1 MKVYFF
7 VVLDLEVIL
16 ELIVLAIVILQVI
29 LYIASVDLLK
39 LF

>member
-1 MKVYFF
+1 MEVDFF
-7 VVLDLEVIL
+7 VVLDLEVIF
-16 ELIVLAIVILQVI
+16 ELIILAIVILQVI

>member
-1 MKVYFF
+1 MEVDFF

-16 ELIVLAIVILQVI
+16 ELIILAIVIFQVI

>member
-1 MKVYFF
+1 MEVDFF

-16 ELIVLAIVILQVI
+16 ELIILAIVILQVI

>member
-1 MKVYFF
+1 MEVDFF